1 LLVVLA
7 LEIGRGDKAADGMS
21 MLKFC
26 EMRKR
31 RVREGRA
38 VIALDKA
45 SPVIGL
51 GHKPLSV
58 RGASNGSAL
67 CAAR

>member
-1 LLVVLA
+1 MTVSPLLVVLA

-31 RVREGRA
+31 RVREGA
-38 VIALDKA
+38 
-45 SPVIGL
+45 G
-51 GHKPLSV
+51 GY
-58 RGASNGSAL
+58 
-67 CAAR
+67 CAR